1 MKIAGIIAEYNPFHG
16 GHAYQIE
23 QTRKAGAS
31 HIVAVMS
38 GNYVQRGEPAFLE
51 KHARAEMALHGG
63 ADLVLEL
70 PLPWAVSSAEGSA
83 GAVDLRPSAGFRT
96 RGRFPLTRNGLCGVV
111 ELRLGMRKHRPPLRN
126 GAGPGIPRDARLPA
140 RVSG

>member
-70 PLPWAVSSAEGSA
+70 P
-83 GAVDLRPSAGFRT
+83 GAVELRPSAGFRT

>member
-70 PLPWAVSSAEGSA
+70 PVPWSCARAQDFARAGVS
-83 GAVDLRPSAGFRT
+83 
-96 RGRFPLTRNGLCGVV
+96 LTRNGLCGVV

-126 GAGPGIPRDARLPA
+126 GAGPGIPRDA
-140 RVSG
+140 

>member
-70 PLPWAVSSAEGSA
+70 PVPWSCARAQDFARAGVSLLHAMGC
-83 GAVDLRPSAGFRT
+83 V
-96 RGRFPLTRNGLCGVV
+96 GVA

>member
-1 MKIAGIIAEYNPFHG
+1 
-16 GHAYQIE
+16 
-23 QTRKAGAS
+23 
-31 HIVAVMS
+31 
-38 GNYVQRGEPAFLE
+38 
-51 KHARAEMALHGG
+51 MALHGG

-70 PLPWAVSSAEGSA
+70 PVPWSCARAQDSHARA
-83 GAVDLRPSAGFRT
+83 
-96 RGRFPLTRNGLCGVV
+96 FPLTRNGLCGVV